1 MPLKSPASF
10 VEIYIAN
17 QPMID
22 AAVVRKVKAGARI
35 PVVLKAADL

>member
-22 AAVVRKVKAGARI
+22 AAIVRKVNAGARI
-35 PVVLKAADL
+35 PVVLIVTDL